1 MAANEGLSGIDLTTC
16 SFSIISV
23 FFFFVR
29 EKYVLEYLY
38 YHCFATEKNN
48 RQSMLA
54 SGFPSAIALVSNW
67 SV

>member
-1 MAANEGLSGIDLTTC
+1 MAAKEVLSGNDLTG
-16 SFSIISV
+16 FSIISS

-38 YHCFATEKNN
+38 YHCFA
-48 RQSMLA
+48 A
-54 SGFPSAIALVSNW
+54 SGFPSTIALVSIW

>member
-1 MAANEGLSGIDLTTC
+1 MAANEVLPGIDLTG
-16 SFSIISV
+16 FSRISI
-23 FFFFVR
+23 FFFFQVR

-38 YHCFATEKNN
+38 YHCFAAEKNK

-54 SGFPSAIALVSNW
+54 SGFPSAIALVSIW

>member
-1 MAANEGLSGIDLTTC
+1 MAANEVLSGIDLT
-16 SFSIISV
+16 SFSIISS

-29 EKYVLEYLY
+29 QKYVLEYLY
-38 YHCFATEKNN
+38 YHCFAAEKNI

-54 SGFPSAIALVSNW
+54 SGFPSAIALVSIW